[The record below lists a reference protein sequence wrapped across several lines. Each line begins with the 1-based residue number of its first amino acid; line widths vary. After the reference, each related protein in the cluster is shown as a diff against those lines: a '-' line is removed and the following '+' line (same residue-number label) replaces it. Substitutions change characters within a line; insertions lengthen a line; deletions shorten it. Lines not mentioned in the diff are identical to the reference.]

1 MTILLIYRRPD
12 GTFVAD
18 LNGLP
23 YHVIPSDPYW
33 DEAVAE
39 AARLGDA
46 LPFEPEPEP
55 QPQAIQPLTRRQLRL
70 GLLYAGISTS
80 QVEDAIAAIPDPTD
94 REVALI
100 EWQDATI
107 YERSH
112 PLIDQIGSALGL
124 TPEQI
129 DAMWADAAAL

>member
-1 MTILLIYRRPD
+1 M
-12 GTFVAD
+12 AD

-55 QPQAIQPLTRRQLRL
+55 QPQAIPPLTRRQLRL

-112 PLIDQIGSALGL
+112 H
-124 TPEQI
+124 
-129 DAMWADAAAL
+129 AD